1 MQTFVSHWWGEEF
14 KDLVESLDRYATN
27 RCIARQ
33 RLRLWTVVHSIA
45 TLLLNILLLKF
56 STAGH
61 SLVEHVREGRV
72 CLTHPRTTLWLVSWN
87 ASITMTIF
95 VILILEAFW
104 NRNQAKNWTFWI
116 CAFANNQYKLEHA
129 LGKNGNLESSAFATA
144 LRSEIESVVCIIDP
158 KCVIY
163 TRIWC
168 AFELFYVK
176 CVLRHEKQ
184 LPMVLINEK
193 GVISEGGLSGK
204 VMYDIQLA
212 IKNVRTADAE
222 ATEESDK
229 QKINEYIRE
238 RGHSYAK
245 LDDTLKD
252 LTNVGL
258 DNASL
263 RRRAILIFF
272 FLCPVTSF
280 VTSDFI
286 WWCIMCC
293 RIETDAWNKFI
304 KRRYGRWDTVAL
316 KLGFYFF
323 ASLFS
328 CALIVLA
335 SLSSVEIS
343 RERPDVSETLE
354 DDPEGFIRRDAIFP
368 CWKDVKEIRMRLSG
382 PLLFS
387 RLQHRV
393 MYKASVTVL
402 TLMGPGIAPSIIAGI
417 LLLLSKMMNSTEYQ
431 KNLDWFFEFL
441 WVIREVWN
449 VVQIVYAIVGLVLGV
464 IYSLIRDQK
473 IGQFRSLLEDTIL

>member
-1 MQTFVSHWWGEEF
+1 
-14 KDLVESLDRYATN
+14 
-27 RCIARQ
+27 
-33 RLRLWTVVHSIA
+33 
-45 TLLLNILLLKF
+45 
-56 STAGH
+56 
-61 SLVEHVREGRV
+61 
-72 CLTHPRTTLWLVSWN
+72 
-87 ASITMTIF
+87 
-95 VILILEAFW
+95 
-104 NRNQAKNWTFWI
+104 
-116 CAFANNQYKLEHA
+116 
-129 LGKNGNLESSAFATA
+129 
-144 LRSEIESVVCIIDP
+144 
-158 KCVIY
+158 
-163 TRIWC
+163 
-168 AFELFYVK
+168 
-176 CVLRHEKQ
+176 
-184 LPMVLINEK
+184 
-193 GVISEGGLSGK
+193 
-204 VMYDIQLA
+204 
-212 IKNVRTADAE
+212 
-222 ATEESDK
+222 
-229 QKINEYIRE
+229 
-238 RGHSYAK
+238 
-245 LDDTLKD
+245 
-252 LTNVGL
+252 
-258 DNASL
+258 
-263 RRRAILIFF
+263 
-272 FLCPVTSF
+272 
-280 VTSDFI
+280 
-286 WWCIMCC
+286 MCC

>member
-1 MQTFVSHWWGEEF
+1 
-14 KDLVESLDRYATN
+14 
-27 RCIARQ
+27 
-33 RLRLWTVVHSIA
+33 
-45 TLLLNILLLKF
+45 
-56 STAGH
+56 
-61 SLVEHVREGRV
+61 
-72 CLTHPRTTLWLVSWN
+72 
-87 ASITMTIF
+87 MTIF

-193 GVISEGGLSGK
+193 GVISEGGLSGT
-204 VMYDIQLA
+204 VMHDIQLA
-212 IKNVRTADAE
+212 IKNVRTAEAE

-238 RGHSYAK
+238 RGHSYAE

-252 LTNVGL
+252 LTNLGL

-263 RRRAILIFF
+263 RRRALLIFF
-272 FLCPVTSF
+272 FLCPITSF

-293 RIETDAWNKFI
+293 RIMCCRLETKAWAKFT
-304 KRRYGRWDTVAL
+304 KARDVTLGTVAL

-328 CALIVLA
+328 CALILLA
-335 SLSSVEIS
+335 SLSWDVDVE
-343 RERPDVSETLE
+343 RETGGPDE
-354 DDPEGFIRRDAIFP
+354 PEGFIRRDAIFP
-368 CWKDVKEIRMRLSG
+368 CWKDVKEIKMRLSG
-382 PLLFS
+382 PSLFS

-393 MYKASVTVL
+393 MYRASMTVL
-402 TLMGPGIAPSIIAGI
+402 TLMGPGISFSIIAGI
-417 LLLLSKMMNSTEYQ
+417 LVLLMENSSEYGR
-431 KNLDWFFEFL
+431 KLDENFRFL
-441 WVIREVWN
+441 WVIREVWD
-449 VVQIVYAIVGLVLGV
+449 VVQMLYAIVGLALGI
-464 IYSLIRDQK
+464 IYSLIRDRK
-473 IGQFRSLLEDTIL
+473 IGQFRSFLEDSIL